1 MNTNKAQS
9 GGFSPAAILRDLS
22 TAWRLLWDPRVPA
35 ILKFT
40 LPVFAAVYWFFPLDL
55 LPGIVLD
62 DMAVVR
68 KKDHLRH
75 FGQLAQ
81 DAQRGRSAFVIKLNQ
96 DVVHNQWNRSTSL

>member
-9 GGFSPAAILRDLS
+9 GGFSPAAILRDLG

-62 DMAVVR
+62 DMAVVVIVA
-68 KKDHLRH
+68 KLFVHLAS
-75 FGQLAQ
+75 Q
-81 DAQRGRSAFVIKLNQ
+81 
-96 DVVHNQWNRSTSL
+96 STSGDFTTSAAGSDDDNTVSTSWQVVDDN